1 MMTMRFNNKAV
12 PFGAVVTLDDENLN
26 DKEHRSSIVGDAG
39 QAYLTGLSEKGR
51 LFVKWGDSKNS
62 QCYLNY
68 DLSTN
73 KSVDDIV
80 FYAADCR

>member
-1 MMTMRFNNKAV
+1 
-12 PFGAVVTLDDENLN
+12 
-26 DKEHRSSIVGDAG
+26 G

-62 QCYLNY
+62 QCYVNY